1 MADPRRDYS
10 LGRSGARLGTLGRAG
25 ARLGKLWLGDWD
37 AAHSPWADQFDLII
51 NCCHK
56 EGKYRRWPIRDKNRN
71 DNFTH
76 PFGGD
81 GGGGGGG
88 GFGGG
93 TPYHL
98 NTRAWKLG
106 KQVFVCE

>member
-56 EGKYRRWPIRDKNRN
+56 EGKYRRWPIRDTKIETTILH
-71 DNFTH
+71 TH
-76 PFGGD
+76 SVAMAAAVVVAVLVVVL
-81 GGGGGGG
+81 
-88 GFGGG
+88 
-93 TPYHL
+93 HII
-98 NTRAWKLG
+98 
-106 KQVFVCE
+106 